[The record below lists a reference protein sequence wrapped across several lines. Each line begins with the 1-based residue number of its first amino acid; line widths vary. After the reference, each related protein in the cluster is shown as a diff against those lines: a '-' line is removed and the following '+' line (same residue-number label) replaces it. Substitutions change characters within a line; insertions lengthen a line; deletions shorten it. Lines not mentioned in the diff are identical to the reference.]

1 MCFPFSLSLSLSLSR
16 RNIFGPLSEAVS
28 TQNVQEIVY
37 TPNSSQKATHTMS
50 NMEKH
55 LFNLKIAAK
64 ELQHNSKKCDK
75 EEKAEKAKAK
85 KAIQKGNNEV
95 ARIHAENAIRQKHQS
110 INLLRMSARVDAV
123 ASRVQTAVTMN
134 QVTKSMSAVFKSMD
148 ATLKSMNLEK
158 ISALMNQFERNFE
171 TMDVQAVL
179 MEDTM
184 GSTSTLTTP
193 QNEVDMLLREMADE
207 AGLDL
212 SLALPPGQTSPVT
225 STVASAEQEE
235 LSKRLSKVRDQAS

>member
-1 MCFPFSLSLSLSLSR
+1 
-16 RNIFGPLSEAVS
+16 
-28 TQNVQEIVY
+28 
-37 TPNSSQKATHTMS
+37 
-50 NMEKH
+50 
-55 LFNLKIAAK
+55 
-64 ELQHNSKKCDK
+64 
-75 EEKAEKAKAK
+75 
-85 KAIQKGNNEV
+85 
-95 ARIHAENAIRQKHQS
+95 
-110 INLLRMSARVDAV
+110 
-123 ASRVQTAVTMN
+123 
-134 QVTKSMSAVFKSMD
+134 MSAVFKSMD

>member
-1 MCFPFSLSLSLSLSR
+1 MTLCRFFR
-16 RNIFGPLSEAVS
+16 TE
-28 TQNVQEIVY
+28 
-37 TPNSSQKATHTMS
+37 PNRSQKASHAMP
-50 NMEKH
+50 NLEKH
-55 LFNLKIAAK
+55 MFDLKVAAK

-85 KAIQKGNNEV
+85 KAIQKGNTEA

-110 INLLRMSARVDAV
+110 INLLRMSARVDAA

-171 TMDVQAVL
+171 TLDMQTVL

-212 SLALPPGQTSPVT
+212 SLALPPGQTSPVA

-235 LSKRLSKVRDQAS
+235 LNRRLSKVRDQAS